1 MKVKVLFL
9 LAPLVLFA
17 CGVAFSESV
26 TLDHV
31 GGNLIGGKLGLDS
44 TYVFYMRF
52 NSPDN
57 AHVGFTTGWRV
68 YSDDGAT
75 WDTTVIYLDTFVVTH
90 AMFDLGLGIQP
101 AEFYANWDGAGA
113 DTVGVWGSKMMV
125 GTGWP
130 KGFNAV
136 VATITIGP
144 ISQSSGG
151 KQICLDSSYY
161 PPSGTW
167 KWAGP
172 EAFPSWDGVHCWQV
186 ESGSGVDRS
195 SRDMLPTVWALGQNY
210 PNPFNP
216 TTEIQFDVPTQSH
229 VTLTVFNVLGQKV
242 VDLVNEDLSVG
253 HYTATW
259 DGTSAGGSV
268 VSSGVYFYRIEGQGF
283 LETKKMML
291 IK

>member
-1 MKVKVLFL
+1 MKVKAWFL

-26 TLDHV
+26 SLDHV

-44 TYVFYMRF
+44 TYVFYMRVG
-52 NSPDN
+52 SPTS
-57 AHVGFTTGWRV
+57 AHKGMTTGWRV

-75 WDTTVIYLDTFVVTH
+75 WDTTNIALTGTLTSE
-90 AMFDLGLGIQP
+90 MFDLFLGIQP
-101 AEFYANWDGAGA
+101 NPMRGDGAGA
-113 DTVGVWGSKMMV
+113 DTVGFAAAVMFKLGI
-125 GTGWP
+125 P
-130 KGFNAV
+130 QGFDNI

-144 ISQSSGG
+144 ISQSAGG
-151 KQICLDSSYY
+151 KHICLDSSYY
-161 PPSGTW
+161 PPSGIW

-172 EAFPSWDGVHCWQV
+172 DAVPTWDGVHCWQV